1 MRQPWL
7 HSGMRV
13 KMEQIHDLLMQLPP
27 SSSVSITRPD
37 ELAKELFTH
46 RGSGTL
52 VRRGER
58 VLRVEGWGEL
68 DLRQAARRWSS
79 RASAASWR
87 RTTSRRCS
95 PTACS
100 SASTTAPR

>member
-1 MRQPWL
+1 
-7 HSGMRV
+7 
-13 KMEQIHDLLMQLPP
+13 MQLPL

-58 VLRVEGWGEL
+58 IRCHSAWEQL
-68 DLRQAARRWSS
+68 ARSL
-79 RASAASWR
+79 RASSH
-87 RTTSRRCS
+87 
-95 PTACS
+95 
-100 SASTTAPR
+100 

>member
-13 KMEQIHDLLMQLPP
+13 KMEQIHELLMQLPP

-52 VRRGER
+52 VRRGEK
-58 VLRVEGWGEL
+58 VLCFESWEGL
-68 DLRQAARRWSS
+68 DLASCRHWWSP
-79 RASAASWR
+79 ASAASWLP
-87 RTTSRRCS
+87 TTSGRCS
-95 PTACS
+95 PTGCS